1 MQANLPKV
9 LVVSFDGGV
18 WSNLLPLANSGIM
31 PNLKGLIESGSYSNL
46 ESTIPPVT
54 PPAWTAFM
62 TGCNPGKSGVFDFYE
77 YQEGTYKPALT
88 TSKSIQTKTLWRIL
102 SDNGI
107 KVGIIDVPINYP
119 PPEVNGFIVSGWERP
134 NNKKVFTYPPELG
147 NKLIEKLGD
156 YPICLRTFD
165 RQGTKDIDF
174 LNSLID
180 ITKKVGDAALWLL
193 ETEPTDFFM
202 VHFQTTDIIQHS
214 FWHQIA
220 TFDFNS
226 TNLSLK
232 KIWEFYSVLD
242 KYLGELIKK
251 VSSEG
256 TFLLVSDHG
265 FGPVKRRLAMNVWLM
280 ENGYLKLKQDI
291 ETQIRTTVK
300 TTAIKMV
307 NKVDVLARLKT
318 RIKQKSEEGLEQR
331 VIVPRAAYDPI
342 AYKETRAF
350 SGIGTVYGTIQLN
363 LIGREAEGVVP
374 AQEAENL
381 KNEIIQKL
389 INVKDPISGEQFIK
403 AVYRKEEIFNGPAI
417 NKIPDLIVIPHSGF
431 YLFSGTGEKELFH
444 EAHPLSSGNHVSEGI
459 VAVKG
464 TQTSKID
471 LSSPRIID
479 MVPTIMNIFNLKSL
493 DYMDGKSLLSTR
505 QNKPVLTSV
514 NASLTSLTE

>member
-1 MQANLPKV
+1 MSEKKPKV

-18 WSNLLPLANSGIM
+18 WTNLLPLANSGIM
-31 PNLKGLIESGSYSNL
+31 PNLKNLIESGAHANL

-62 TGCNPGKSGVFDFYE
+62 TGCHPGKSGVFDFYE
-77 YQEGTYKPALT
+77 YQEGTYKPTLT
-88 TSKSIQTKTLWRIL
+88 TSKSIQTDTLWKIL

-107 KVGIIDVPINYP
+107 KVGIVDVPINYP

-134 NNKKVFTYPPELG
+134 SNKKVFTYPPELG

-165 RQGTKDIDF
+165 RQGTKDVDF

-180 ITKKVGDAALWLL
+180 ITQKVGDAALWLL

-226 TNLSLK
+226 SDPTLK
-232 KIWEFYSVLD
+232 KIWDFYRVLD
-242 KYLGELIKK
+242 KYLGQLIER

-256 TFLLVSDHG
+256 TFFLVSDHG

-291 ETQIRTTVK
+291 GTQIRTNVK
-300 TTAIKMV
+300 STAIKMV
-307 NKVDVLARLKT
+307 NKVDALARLKT
-318 RIKQKSEEGLEQR
+318 RIKQKNEETLEQR

-342 AYKETRAF
+342 DYKETKAF

-363 LIGREAEGVVP
+363 LIGREAEGLVP
-374 AQEAENL
+374 SQGAEKL

-389 INVKDPISGEQFIK
+389 INVKDPISGQPFIK
-403 AVYRKEEIFNGPAI
+403 AVYRKEEIFSGSAL
-417 NKIPDLIVIPHSGF
+417 NKIPDLIVVPYPGF
-431 YLFSGTGEKELFH
+431 YLFSGTTEKELFH
-444 EAHPLSSGNHVSEGI
+444 GAHPLSFGNHVSEGI

-464 TQTSKID
+464 LQASNID
-471 LSSPRIID
+471 LSSAKIVD
-479 MVPTIMNIFNLKSL
+479 MVPTIMDIFNLKPL
-493 DYMDGKSLLSTR
+493 KYFDGKNLLG
-505 QNKPVLTSV
+505 NKVL
-514 NASLTSLTE
+514 AK